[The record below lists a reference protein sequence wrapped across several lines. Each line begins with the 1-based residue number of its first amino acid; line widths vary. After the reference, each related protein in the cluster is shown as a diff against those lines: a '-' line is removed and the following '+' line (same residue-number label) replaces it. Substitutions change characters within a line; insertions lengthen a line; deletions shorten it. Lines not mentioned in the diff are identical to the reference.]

1 MDGRNRAR
9 EGSTSILASIEC
21 EGRGDQHRWV
31 PHCQCHANRSS
42 VCLTIVE
49 AMRVELE
56 SISRR
61 LDNDLGILIAL
72 HWLMRTN
79 PNERILIPRLRD
91 GILLSVN
98 C

>member
-1 MDGRNRAR
+1 MSVR
-9 EGSTSILASIEC
+9 EGVTDTDAAM
-21 EGRGDQHRWV
+21 WV
-31 PHCQCHANRSS
+31 PSCQCNVHRFS
-42 VCLTIVE
+42 VCLTGVE